1 VAVALPMAG
10 VKEDVWI
17 PTACDMCYNGCTV
30 RVHRVDGVAV
40 KIEGIPEAGPNY
52 GLTCAKG
59 LSALMNV
66 YSPNRVQAPM
76 VRTNPRK
83 GTGIDPGWK
92 EISWDAAL
100 DLLASKVKAAMEKDP
115 RSILTHTFDRYT
127 YAVAK
132 AFSTAVGSP
141 NVTMGSAGIFCG
153 NGTHPVAFTLTA
165 SNEIHDDLKYCN
177 HLLIVGASAGF
188 VGGHNAMGYSIEMQ
202 DARQRGM
209 KLTVVDPV
217 LNYAASHADEW
228 IPIRPG
234 TDAAFALAMMRE
246 WVLVLDHYD
255 KTFLKRHTNATY
267 LIGPDGRYVRDNDT
281 NKPLVGIAATGAVMP
296 FDVAPS
302 DEAALEGSFVVDGQE
317 VCPSFV
323 AFKAHLEPY
332 TAEHASKITSI
343 PAATITRVARELNEA
358 ASIGQTIQLEGDT
371 YPLRRAA
378 ISWYRGVSAHRHA
391 MQTGQA
397 MGQLNLL
404 LGAVDVPGGVLNS
417 SSTGPTWKPN
427 LDPDGFI
434 YPGNPLAGHM
444 KPALPRRKVSA
455 PETLELQE
463 LFPVSVYARAMLW
476 LGLLEGDKFGLP
488 YKCEV
493 LIQCRGN
500 VMQTSGDPETMA
512 AAFNTIGFICSIN
525 TFPDETAQ
533 FADLLLPDAH
543 SLERLTPLAGNPNNF
558 TNAASVEES
567 GTWNFQ
573 QPIVQAV
580 PLARNWG
587 EVLMDVADRVG
598 IQPDMN
604 TALNAA
610 CHITGEYQLRRDRK
624 YTWEEFADLWTKS
637 TVGAEHGLDYFR
649 EHGYLADEPRK
660 AKYAYP
666 LIHHGGRI
674 PLYLEHFLDAGDA
687 VKAYTDSRGVDWDT
701 SDYTALMD
709 YKPCLTEEQAPP
721 EYDMWLVNQKLPFMA
736 GTYSAENPLLMDLA
750 KRNTKVFNIG
760 INRATAAK
768 RGIADGDTIVIETP
782 SGKTASGVARLTEG
796 IHPDCLSAP
805 GMFGRT
811 SAGNKDAVGRG
822 VHFNGLVAFTLDH
835 MDHVSAALDS
845 CVKVRV
851 SKAN

>member
-1 VAVALPMAG
+1 
-10 VKEDVWI
+10 
-17 PTACDMCYNGCTV
+17 MCYNGCTV

-40 KIEGIPEAGPNY
+40 KVEGIPEAGPNY
-52 GLTCAKG
+52 GMTCAKG

-66 YSPNRVQAPM
+66 YSPNRVKVPM
-76 VRTNPRK
+76 IRTNPQR
-83 GTGIDPGWK
+83 GLDVDPGWK

-100 DLLASKVKAAMEKDP
+100 DLLASKVKAAMDKDP
-115 RSILTHTFDRYT
+115 RSVLVHTFDRYT

-177 HLLIVGASAGF
+177 HLLMFGASAGF

-217 LNYAASHADEW
+217 LNAAASHADEW

-234 TDAAFALAMMRE
+234 TDAAFALALMRE
-246 WVLVLDHYD
+246 WVIVLDKYD
-255 KTFLKRHTNATY
+255 KTFLRRHTNATY
-267 LIGPDGRYVRDNDT
+267 LIGPDGRYIRDKAS
-281 NKPLVGIAATGAVMP
+281 NKPLVGIAATGAVGR
-296 FDVAPS
+296 FDQVPP
-302 DEAALEGSFVVDGQE
+302 DDAALEGGFMVDGKE

-323 AFKAHLEPY
+323 AFKGHLEPY
-332 TAEHASKITSI
+332 TAEYASRITSI
-343 PAATITRVARELNEA
+343 PATTITRVARELVEA

-371 YPLRRAA
+371 YPLRGAA

-391 MQTGQA
+391 MQSGQI
-397 MGQLNLL
+397 MGQLNIL

-417 SSTGPTWKPN
+417 SSAGPTWQPN

-444 KPALPRRKVSA
+444 KPAIPRRKVTA

-488 YKCEV
+488 YKCDV

-500 VMQTSGDPETMA
+500 VMHTSGDPATMA
-512 AAFNTIGFICSIN
+512 AAFKTIGFICSIN

-533 FADLLLPDAH
+533 FADLLLPDMH
-543 SLERLTPLAGNPNNF
+543 SLERLTPLVGNPNNF

-573 QPIVQAV
+573 QPVVQAV
-580 PLARNWG
+580 PQARNWG
-587 EVLMDVADRVG
+587 EVLFDVAERIG
-598 IQPDMN
+598 ILPDMN
-604 TALNAA
+604 TAINAA
-610 CHITGEYQLRRDRK
+610 CHITGEYQLKRDKK
-624 YTWEEFADLWTKS
+624 YSWEEFADLWTRS
-637 TVGAEHGLDYFR
+637 TVGVGLDYFR
-649 EHGYLADEPRK
+649 EHGYKADEPRK
-660 AKYAYP
+660 ARYAYP
-666 LIHHGGRI
+666 LIHHGGRV
-674 PLYLEHFLDAGDA
+674 PLYLEHFLDAGES
-687 VKAYTDSRGVDWDT
+687 VKAYTDSRGIDWDT
-701 SDYTALMD
+701 SDYSALME
-709 YKPCLTEEQAPP
+709 YKPCLTPEQAPA
-721 EYDMWLVNQKLPFMA
+721 EYDMWVVNQKVSFLA
-736 GTYSAENPLLMDLA
+736 GTYSAENANLMDLA
-750 KRNTKVFNIG
+750 KRNSKIFNIG
-760 INRATAAK
+760 INRATAARK
-768 RGIADGDTIVIETP
+768 GIQDGDTVMLETP
-782 SGKTASGVARLTEG
+782 AGQKATGVARLTEG
-796 IHPDCLSAP
+796 IHPECLSAP
-805 GMFGRT
+805 GMFGRRN
-811 SAGNKDAVGRG
+811 AGNQDAVGRG
-822 VHFNGLVAFTLDH
+822 VHFNSLVAFTLDH

-845 CVKVRV
+845 CVKVKV
-851 SKAN
+851 TKAS

>member
-1 VAVALPMAG
+1 MAVALPMAG

-30 RVHRVDGVAV
+30 QVHRVDGVAV
-40 KIEGIPEAGPNY
+40 KVEGIPGVGPNY
-52 GLTCAKG
+52 GMTCAKG
-59 LSALMNV
+59 LAALMNV
-66 YSPNRVQAPM
+66 YSPNRVKAPM
-76 VRTNPRK
+76 VRTNSKK
-83 GTGIDPGWK
+83 GFNVDPGWR
-92 EISWDAAL
+92 EVSWDEAL
-100 DLLASKVKAAMEKDP
+100 DLLTSKVKAAMDKDP

-177 HLLIVGASAGF
+177 HLLMFGASAGF
-188 VGGHNAMGYSIEMQ
+188 VGGHNAMGYSVEMQ

-246 WVLVLDHYD
+246 WVIVLDKYD

-267 LIGPDGRYVRDNDT
+267 LIGPEGRYVRDAAT
-281 NKPLVGIAATGAVMP
+281 NKPLVGIAATGATMP
-296 FDVAPS
+296 FDVAPA
-302 DEAALEGSFVVDGQE
+302 DEAALEGSFMVDGKE
-317 VCPSFV
+317 VCPSFS
-323 AFKAHLEPY
+323 AYKAHLEPY
-332 TAEHASKITSI
+332 TAEYASKITSI
-343 PAATITRVARELNEA
+343 PASTITRVAHELVES

-371 YPLRRAA
+371 YPLRGAA
-378 ISWYRGVSAHRHA
+378 ISWYRGISAHRHA
-391 MQTGQA
+391 MQSGQI
-397 MGQLNLL
+397 MGQLNIL

-417 SSTGPTWKPN
+417 SSSGPTWKPN

-488 YKCEV
+488 YKCDV

-500 VMQTSGDPETMA
+500 VMQTSGDPDTLAE
-512 AAFNTIGFICSIN
+512 AFNTIDFICSIN

-533 FADLLLPDAH
+533 FADLLLPDMH
-543 SLERLTPLAGNPNNF
+543 SLERLTPLVGNPNNF

-573 QPIVQAV
+573 QPIVNAV

-587 EVLMDVADRVG
+587 EVLFDVAERAG
-598 IQPDMN
+598 ILPDMN
-604 TALNAA
+604 TAINAA
-610 CHITGEYQLRRDRK
+610 CHITGEYQLRRDKK
-624 YTWEEFADLWTKS
+624 YSWEEFADLWTKS
-637 TVGAEHGLDYFR
+637 TVGEEHGLDYFR
-649 EHGYLADEPRK
+649 EHGYLADAPRK

-674 PLYLEHFLDAGDA
+674 PLYLEHFLDAGES

-709 YKPCLTEEQAPP
+709 YKPCLTPEQAPP
-721 EYDMWLVNQKLPFMA
+721 QYDMWLVNQKLPFMA

-760 INRATAAK
+760 INRATALK
-768 RGIADGDTIVIETP
+768 KGIQDGDDIWIETAA
-782 SGKTASGVARLTEG
+782 GKKVKGLARLTEG
-796 IHPDCLSAP
+796 IHPECISAP

-811 SAGNKDAVGRG
+811 SAGNKDAIGRG
-822 VHFNGLVAFTLDH
+822 VHFNSLVAFTLDH

-851 SKAN
+851 SKG

>member
-1 VAVALPMAG
+1 MAVALPMAG

-30 RVHRVDGVAV
+30 QVHRVDGVAV
-40 KIEGIPEAGPNY
+40 KVEGIPGVGPNY
-52 GLTCAKG
+52 GMTCAKG

-76 VRTNPRK
+76 VRTNPAK
-83 GTGIDPGWK
+83 GIGVDPGWK
-92 EISWDAAL
+92 EVSWDEAL
-100 DLLASKVKAAMEKDP
+100 DLFAVKLKAAMDKDP

-177 HLLIVGASAGF
+177 HLLMFGASAGF
-188 VGGHNAMGYSIEMQ
+188 VGGHNAMGYSVEMQ

-234 TDAAFALAMMRE
+234 TDGAFALAMMRE
-246 WVLVLDHYD
+246 WVIVQDSYD
-255 KTFLKRHTNATY
+255 KTFLKLHTNATY
-267 LIGPDGRYVRDNDT
+267 LVGADGRYARHAT
-281 NKPLVGIAATGAVMP
+281 SNKPLVAIAATGAILP
-296 FDVAPS
+296 YDEAPS
-302 DEAALEGSFVVDGQE
+302 DEAALEGTFTVDGVE
-317 VCPSFV
+317 VTPAFV
-323 AFKAHLEPY
+323 PFKAHLEPY
-332 TAEHASKITSI
+332 TAQFASKITSI
-343 PAATITRVARELNEA
+343 PAATITRVAHEVLEA

-371 YPLRRAA
+371 YPLRGAA
-378 ISWYRGVSAHRHA
+378 ISWYRGISAHRHA
-391 MQTGQA
+391 MATGQL
-397 MGQLNLL
+397 MGQLNML

-417 SSTGPTWKPN
+417 SSMGPTWRPN

-476 LGLLEGDKFGLP
+476 LGLLEGEKFGLP

-493 LIQCRGN
+493 LVQCRGN

-512 AAFNTIGFICSIN
+512 KAFQTIGFIVSIN

-533 FADLLLPDAH
+533 WADLLLPDMH
-543 SLERLTPLAGNPNNF
+543 SLERLTPLVGNPNNF
-558 TNAASVEES
+558 TNSASVEES

-573 QPIVQAV
+573 QPIVKV
-580 PLARNWG
+580 VEKARNWG
-587 EVLMDVADRVG
+587 EVLFDVAERAG
-598 IQPDMN
+598 ILPDMN
-604 TALNAA
+604 SAVNAA
-610 CHITGEYQLRRDRK
+610 CHITGEYQLRRDQK
-624 YTWEEFADLWTKS
+624 YTWEDFADRWTKS
-637 TVGAEHGLDYFR
+637 TVGGEHGLDYFR
-649 EHGYLADEPRK
+649 EHGYLKEDKRL

-666 LIHHGGRI
+666 MIHHGGRI
-674 PLYLEHFLDAGDA
+674 PLYLEHFLDAGVA
-687 VKAYTDSRGVDWDT
+687 VKEYTDSRGIEWDT
-701 SDYTALMD
+701 SDYAAVMD
-709 YKPCLTEEQAPP
+709 YQPCTTEKQAPAQF
-721 EYDMWLVNQKLPFMA
+721 DMWLVNQKLPFMA

-750 KRNTKVFNIG
+750 KRNSKVFNIG
-760 INRATAAK
+760 INRATALK
-768 RGIADGDTIVIETP
+768 KGIADGDEMWIETP
-782 SGKTASGVARLTEG
+782 AGKKVKGLARLTEG
-796 IHPDCLSAP
+796 IHPECVSAP

-822 VHFNGLVAFTLDH
+822 VHFNNLVAFTLDH
-835 MDHVSAALDS
+835 MDPVSAALDS
-845 CVKVRV
+845 CVKIKV
-851 SKAN
+851 SKA